1 MNTKSFLRTL
11 LSLMVF
17 GTMFSPVLV
26 VAQTDVGIDVGVDVN
41 AAADVTATGVTTGT
55 AVSATAT
62 TNVRTKAM
70 TAAITRADKE
80 IARRIASLND
90 ADTRVQ
96 AMQQVTPAFKT
107 SLSAAIQAQIAAL
120 NTLQTKIDADTDL
133 ATLKTD
139 VQSVTKSYRIY
150 ALVLPQV
157 RIAAAADRAVAI
169 ATMMSTLGTKLQ
181 ARIAAAQSAGLDT
194 TALSAALT
202 DMNAKLS
209 DVNSQ
214 AQAAVSATVSL
225 APDNGD
231 KTIMASNAAVFK
243 TARKDLQT
251 AQQNLVAARK
261 DITIILKGLK
271 VSTTATTTN
280 TVQ

>member
-1 MNTKSFLRTL
+1 MNIKTFSQICASL
-11 LSLMVF
+11 LVF
-17 GTMFSPVLV
+17 GTMLSPVLV
-26 VAQTDVGIDVGVDVN
+26 VAQTDGSADVN
-41 AAADVTATGVTTGT
+41 AAAAVRATDTGT
-55 AVSATAT
+55 TDAGVSATAT
-62 TNVRTKAM
+62 ASVRTKAM
-70 TAAITRADKE
+70 TTAVTRADKE
-80 IARRIASLND
+80 IARRIASLDD
-90 ADTRVQ
+90 ANARVQ

-120 NTLQTKIDADTDL
+120 TTLQTKIDADTDL

-157 RIAAAADRAVAI
+157 RIAAAADRAVTL
-169 ATMMSTLGTKLQ
+169 ATMMNTLGAKLQ
-181 ARIAAAQSAGLDT
+181 ARIASAGSAGLDT
-194 TALSAALT
+194 TALSAALE
-202 DMNAKLS
+202 DMGTKLS
-209 DVNSQ
+209 DASSQ
-214 AQAAVSATVSL
+214 AQAAVSATASL
-225 APDNGD
+225 VPDNGD
-231 KTIMASNAAVFK
+231 KTVMASNAAAFK

-261 DITIILKGLK
+261 DVTAILKGLK